1 MKITKQNYEEY
12 ALDYIEGTL
21 SAEDRQAFAR
31 FLDSHPDIAADIKG
45 LQEEMPVLIPDLSV
59 TYTDKPALKRKASL
73 RPIFLRI
80 GAVAAV
86 LLAGVFIFTRLGQD
100 ADTLKNPAPIA
111 HAEGEKE
118 VVIVPETTQTNT
130 QEPASTLNLADATQ
144 TPRPAI
150 KTPESTAT
158 PTVQTTGR
166 TNLALDP
173 VEIQPAP
180 ASALKGSREV
190 LTNSV
195 NESNQ
200 IREVFTRPKE
210 EAVAQPVIETKQQE
224 QPVVIE
230 NTAPDTLSEAVY
242 IAEAPRERVISVT
255 EEFVVEST
263 NEPVVFTRDTR
274 DYFAEEENSAGL
286 LNGSAN
292 RRGLRRLASG
302 ILTPL
307 SILSPIKVSE
317 NNEERVVE
325 FASITI
331 SRRPIQTEEI
341 Q

>member
-21 SAEDRQAFAR
+21 SAEDCQAFGR
-31 FLDSHPDIAADIKG
+31 FLDSHPDIASEIAA

-73 RPIFLRI
+73 RPLFIRI

-86 LLAGVFIFTRLGQD
+86 LLAGVFIFTRLRQD
-100 ADTLKNPAPIA
+100 EPTLTNPIPLAQ
-111 HAEGEKE
+111 AEGEKE
-118 VVIVPETTQTNT
+118 VVVVPETTQVET
-130 QEPASTLNLADATQ
+130 QQLPSNLNLAEAAS

-150 KTPESTAT
+150 KSPESTAT

-166 TNLALDP
+166 TNLAPDP
-173 VEIQPAP
+173 AAMQRTP
-180 ASALKGSREV
+180 ASALNGRREV
-190 LTNSV
+190 LTNTAQ
-195 NESNQ
+195 ESTQ
-200 IREVFTRPKE
+200 IREVFTRPSQE
-210 EAVAQPVIETKQQE
+210 PAIQPVIETQLNE
-224 QPVVIE
+224 QPVAVE
-230 NTAPDTLSEAVY
+230 NTGSDTLPETVY

-263 NEPVVFTRDTR
+263 NQPVVFVRDTR

-286 LNGSAN
+286 LDEPSRN
-292 RRGLRRLASG
+292 RGLRRIASG

-307 SILSPIKVSE
+307 SVLSPIKVSE
-317 NNEERVVE
+317 TNEERVVE

-331 SRRPIQTEEI
+331 SRRPARIEES